1 MVKEAEVSGQ
11 QAADLVEVE
20 AVIQNGGVVQ
30 RESGIPD
37 TQDQPLP
44 LDTLGGWG
52 NSTSEEVKKMGIA
65 LARHTGGEEA
75 EVIRHLI
82 QRVSVTLMKI
92 NSNLILNRFPNL
104 NHPSIDGIE

>member
-1 MVKEAEVSGQ
+1 MRLMAQSLSARSSTAATPGYALLKAYERKVTRHGEACR
-11 QAADLVEVE
+11 AA
-20 AVIQNGGVVQ
+20 
-30 RESGIPD
+30 GI
-37 TQDQPLP
+37 TFQPLP

-65 LARHTGGEEA
+65 LARHTGGDEA

-92 NSNLILNRFPNL
+92 NSTLILNRL
-104 NHPSIDGIE
+104 